1 MPTTPLDSTPRGPV
15 RRFQAGTHN
24 TTVDSCRD
32 RLQSYRHS
40 TGEFASS
47 PTVLHSATSTLPHA
61 TLPTTSI
68 IRYTLIPPILH
79 ASCSARVTQVT
90 QSNIG
95 AKRSMNRH
103 GTHGLRKAA
112 FQNEHATLSKT
123 SIPKGLNTTS
133 MLPTARG
140 FHKLSMKSRQILTT
154 DAKKGASAIPTTS
167 AVAFAGTQPR
177 HPQKQKER
185 ERRLSNTNNEC
196 GSLRRYATQAS
207 ADPEQLLQ

>member
-1 MPTTPLDSTPRGPV
+1 MARQRPLSARNSSLVPV
-15 RRFQAGTHN
+15 DISAPN
-24 TTVDSCRD
+24 CR
-32 RLQSYRHS
+32 
-40 TGEFASS
+40 
-47 PTVLHSATSTLPHA
+47 LPHA

-79 ASCSARVTQVT
+79 ASFSARVTQVT

-112 FQNEHATLSKT
+112 FQNHATLFQT
-123 SIPKGLNTTS
+123 SIRKGFIITS
-133 MLPTARG
+133 MLPIARG

-167 AVAFAGTQPR
+167 AAAFAGTQPR

-185 ERRLSNTNNEC
+185 ESRLSNTNNEC

>member
-1 MPTTPLDSTPRGPV
+1 MITNRMARQRPLSARNSSLVPV
-15 RRFQAGTHN
+15 DISAPN
-24 TTVDSCRD
+24 CR
-32 RLQSYRHS
+32 
-40 TGEFASS
+40 
-47 PTVLHSATSTLPHA
+47 LPHA

-177 HPQKQKER
+177 HPHPQMER
-185 ERRLSNTNNEC
+185 KTIAQNHRMPRWTI
-196 GSLRRYATQAS
+196 
-207 ADPEQLLQ
+207 